1 LLLCVWA
8 VSNELRP
15 MRQKFQQCRHAMRLE
30 LRGICLDCAEANA
43 FAGMTL
49 EETAR
54 CVSMLKVITDYKKQ
68 TPEQARHLK
77 DMES

>member
-1 LLLCVWA
+1 MNCA
-8 VSNELRP
+8 QCAKSFNSADLRL
-15 MRQKFQQCRHAMRLE
+15 RLE

-54 CVSMLKVITDYKKQ
+54 CVSMLKVIANYKNQ
-68 TPEQARHLK
+68 TPSQARHMK
-77 DMES
+77 DMET

>member
-1 LLLCVWA
+1 MNCTQCGKGFNSA
-8 VSNELRP
+8 D
-15 MRQKFQQCRHAMRLE
+15 MRCRLE
-30 LRGICLDCAEANA
+30 LRGICLDCAEGNG

-54 CVSMLKVITDYKKQ
+54 CVKMLRVIADYRKQ

-77 DMES
+77 DMQT